1 MLKYLVFIN
10 LFSFFIYGIDKFL
23 AIKHYY
29 RISEFIILCFGFI
42 GGVLGSIL
50 GMLVFRHKT
59 KKIKFKIPQGI
70 DNGQTISIRGEGEPG
85 KKGGPKGDLYITI
98 YVKKSDIFT
107 RNGDNIICNIPI
119 TYTQAVL
126 GLYDLFLYSRIVNNH
141 DSYTTETDETAWLIL
156 IFVATP
162 C

>member
-59 KKIKFKIPQGI
+59 KKIKFKI
-70 DNGQTISIRGEGEPG
+70 
-85 KKGGPKGDLYITI
+85 YMF
-98 YVKKSDIFT
+98 IFF
-107 RNGDNIICNIPI
+107 IKWC
-119 TYTQAVL
+119 
-126 GLYDLFLYSRIVNNH
+126 
-141 DSYTTETDETAWLIL
+141 LIMMKFYL
-156 IFVATP
+156 T
-162 C
+162 